1 MPTYVTLLNWTGK
14 GIQNVKDTTKRFQEG
29 TALFEQMGIKIL
41 SFHWTSGRYDAI
53 VISEAPDDETASAVA
68 LTLGSQGNVRTETLR
83 AFSSEEMDRILSKMP

>member
-68 LTLGSQGNVRTETLR
+68 LALGSQGNVRTETLR